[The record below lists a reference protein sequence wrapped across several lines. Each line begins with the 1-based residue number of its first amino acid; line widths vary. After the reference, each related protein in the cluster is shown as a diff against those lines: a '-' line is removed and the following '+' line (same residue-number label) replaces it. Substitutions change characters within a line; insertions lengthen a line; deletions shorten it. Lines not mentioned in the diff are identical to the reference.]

1 MAGTSGA
8 SKDSRLSA
16 LAGELRVAIGIL
28 VRRAREQTQTGDL
41 TASQKSVILRLEHAG
56 PATVAMLAKA
66 ESVRHQSMRVTVASL
81 EAMGAVSG
89 APDPADGRQTLFNL
103 TPACLKTLKTGRAV
117 KEDWLFRAL
126 QAQLTPRE
134 QDELAAAV
142 KLLRQLADFH
152 PRQDE
157 Q

>member
-1 MAGTSGA
+1 MAGTSGT

-28 VRRAREQTQTGDL
+28 VRRAREQTQAGDL
-41 TASQKSVILRLEHAG
+41 TAAQKSVILRLEHAG

-142 KLLRQLADFH
+142 KLLRRLADFQ
-152 PRQDE
+152 PQAG
-157 Q
+157 

>member
-16 LAGELRVAIGIL
+16 LASELRVAIGIL
-28 VRRAREQTQTGDL
+28 IRRVREQTQAGDL
-41 TASQKSVILRLEHAG
+41 TSAQKSVILRLEREG
-56 PATVAMLAKA
+56 PATVSMLAKA

-81 EAMGAVSG
+81 ATMGVLSG
-89 APDPADGRQTLFNL
+89 APDPSDGRQTIFNL
-103 TPACLKTLKTGRAV
+103 TPAFLKTLKTGRAA

-134 QDELAAAV
+134 QDELAAAI
-142 KLLRQLADFH
+142 KLLQRLAEF
-152 PRQDE
+152 
-157 Q
+157 